1 MNNIKDRIALIIE
14 YKELNSSKFADLVD
28 IQRSRMSH
36 IMSGRNNPSIDVVVR
51 IVEKFP
57 EISTDWLING
67 KGNMLI
73 ESEKVIDFSSL
84 DSSVDEFIEEE
95 IPIDLKMETNPGSQN
110 SFEKTGLPF
119 RPPSNGKPVDRII
132 VFYTDD
138 SFKEYRPE

>member
-14 YKELNSSKFADLVD
+14 YKGLNSSKFADIVD

-67 KGNMLI
+67 KGEMLNEKIINQSSTANNSDELI
-73 ESEKVIDFSSL
+73 EEIIPD
-84 DSSVDEFIEEE
+84 DSHDRVNFNTS
-95 IPIDLKMETNPGSQN
+95 N
-110 SFEKTGLPF
+110 SFSKTELPF
-119 RPPSNGKPVDRII
+119 KPASNGKPVDRII

>member
-14 YKELNSSKFADLVD
+14 YKGLNSSKFADIVD

-67 KGNMLI
+67 KGEMLNEKIINQSSTSNNSDELI
-73 ESEKVIDFSSL
+73 EEIIPN
-84 DSSVDEFIEEE
+84 DSHDRVNFNTS
-95 IPIDLKMETNPGSQN
+95 N
-110 SFEKTGLPF
+110 SFSKTELPF
-119 RPPSNGKPVDRII
+119 KSASNGKPVDRII

>member
-14 YKELNSSKFADLVD
+14 YKGLNSSKFADIVD

-67 KGNMLI
+67 KGEMLN
-73 ESEKVIDFSSL
+73 EEEKILNLSSTNNNE
-84 DSSVDEFIEEE
+84 DEFIEEI
-95 IPIDLKMETNPGSQN
+95 IPGDSKSKVNSDSSN
-110 SFEKTGLPF
+110 SFSKTELPF
-119 RPPSNGKPVDRII
+119 KASSNDKPVDRII

>member
-73 ESEKVIDFSSL
+73 ESEKVKDFPSL
-84 DSSVDEFIEEE
+84 DSSVDECIEEE
-95 IPIDLKMETNPGSQN
+95 IPIDTKINTNPGSAN
-110 SFEKTGLPF
+110 SFEKAGFPF
-119 RPPSNGKPVDRII
+119 RQPSNGKPVDRII